1 MKNMI
6 VFGAALAAMIAV
18 GAGFAS
24 RIGDG
29 TSRPGRFP
37 SSFVDFKGGGQRI
50 EETRKPG
57 SFSAISLPGSGKVRI
72 RIGAEPSVLVRASER
87 VMGQVE
93 TVVRGDELVLNVRGP
108 NFGPSVEYEVT
119 VPSIRA
125 IRLSGSGDIIASDT
139 LVGDA
144 LEINVLGS
152 GSVEA
157 ILDVDSLAVNSMGS
171 GDLSFSGMADAVA
184 IKIHGSGDLDARDLD
199 GSRAVISIVGSG
211 DADLGE
217 YQELNANVMGSGDV
231 EYEGDPRLT
240 VHTPGS
246 GEVTRR

>member
-1 MKNMI
+1 MKNVI
-6 VFGAALAAMIAV
+6 VFGAALAAMIVV

-37 SSFVDFKGGGQRI
+37 SGFVDFKGGGQRI

-57 SFSAISLPGSGKVRI
+57 SFSAISLPGSGNVRVRI
-72 RIGAEPSVLVRASER
+72 GGEHSVVVRASER
-87 VMGQVE
+87 VMRQVE
-93 TVVRGDELVLNVRGP
+93 TDVRGDELVLNVRGP
-108 NFGPSVEYEVT
+108 NFGSSVEYEVT
-119 VPSIRA
+119 VPTLRA
-125 IRLSGSGDIIASDT
+125 IRVSGSGDLVASDT
-139 LVGDA
+139 IAGDS
-144 LEINVLGS
+144 LQVSILGS

-157 ILDVDSLAVNSMGS
+157 NVHVGSLSVNSMGS
-171 GDLSFSGMADAVA
+171 GDLAFSGDVDAVE
-184 IKIHGSGDLDARDLD
+184 IKVHGSGDLAASDLD
-199 GSRAVISIVGSG
+199 GRRAVISIAGSG
-211 DADLGE
+211 DVDIGE
-217 YQELNANVMGSGDV
+217 FQELNANVMGSGDV